1 METLTAHTSIC
12 RQTVIEGDRVFAQ
25 SVWTP
30 TDSSDLRVGGT
41 LGVAAVDPTFILQVE
56 PATAAPSFF
65 RHDETAV
72 EAYDQC

>member
-1 METLTAHTSIC
+1 MEVLTAVPPIC
-12 RQTVIEGDRVFAQ
+12 PLTVIGGGCVFAR

>member
-1 METLTAHTSIC
+1 MEVLTGDASIC
-12 RQTVIEGDRVFAQ
+12 AHAQNDGDRVFTR

-65 RHDETAV
+65 RHDKTAK
-72 EAYDQC
+72 

>member
-30 TDSSDLRVGGT
+30 TNSSDLRVGGT
-41 LGVAAVDPTFILQVE
+41 LGVAAVDPTFAGVE
-56 PATAAPSFF
+56 GGPNALGKHSVTLNHCLS
-65 RHDETAV
+65 TN
-72 EAYDQC
+72 

>member
-1 METLTAHTSIC
+1 MTGDAPICAHAKND
-12 RQTVIEGDRVFAQ
+12 GDRVFTR

-41 LGVAAVDPTFILQVE
+41 LGRAAVDPTFILQVE

-72 EAYDQC
+72 EAYDQ

>member
-72 EAYDQC
+72 EAYDQ